1 MLLFLR
7 HSPQILVLQFV
18 LRLHKAPGNKELEKK
33 NGKGLDG
40 IEYLKQGLNYVG
52 PP

>member
-1 MLLFLR
+1 MLLFSRQRL
-7 HSPQILVLQFV
+7 QILVLQFV
-18 LRLHKAPGNKELEKK
+18 LRLHKAPGNQELEKK

-40 IEYLKQGLNYVG
+40 IEYVKQGLNYVG